1 MSINFVSGLIHNK
14 LKYNLYFG
22 KKKKKKIALNTKG
35 VKELDTVLSL
45 HITQGLLRGES
56 DLIFC

>member
-22 KKKKKKIALNTKG
+22 KKKNIALNTKG

-45 HITQGLLRGES
+45 HIMQGLLRGES

>member
-22 KKKKKKIALNTKG
+22 KKKKKIALNTKG
-35 VKELDTVLSL
+35 VKELDTVVSL